1 MATKKVQVQETNGLL
16 QVGRKVVLAYV
27 GMFGIAG
34 DKLNEWFDLFV
45 ERGQVMEK
53 DARKLVKREEKH
65 ARKLAADLQK
75 QEKLAVKK
83 SPEIRQTRRQKSRS
97 DGLKSVCNR
106 RFCQRRSARLL
117 VAGWLCMLRGESRAA
132 TALGLSLWR
141 GDARRVPPPCQAIC
155 KSYPTRYRRAV

>member
-1 MATKKVQVQETNGLL
+1 MATKKVQIQETNGLL

-45 ERGQVMEK
+45 ERGQVIEK

-83 SPEIRQTRRQKSRS
+83 AQKSV
-97 DGLKSVCNR
+97 KH
-106 RFCQRRSARLL
+106 
-117 VAGWLCMLRGESRAA
+117 
-132 TALGLSLWR
+132 
-141 GDARRVPPPCQAIC
+141 
-155 KSYPTRYRRAV
+155 AVKKVEAMA